1 MSSWY
6 RWDGPGP
13 DLILTL
19 RIQPRAARDEIAGPH
34 GDALKLRLTAP
45 PVDGRANERLR
56 AFLADLCGVARTQV
70 TVLSGETGRLKRVRV
85 AAPRRLPP
93 FVAAE

>member
-6 RWDGPGP
+6 RWDGP

-19 RIQPRAARDEIAGPH
+19 HIQPRAARDEIAGPH
-34 GDALKLRLTAP
+34 GGALKLRLTAP

-56 AFLADLCGVARTQV
+56 TFLAGLCGVAKAQV
-70 TVLSGETGRLKRVRV
+70 TVLSGESGRVKRARI

-93 FVAAE
+93 FVSAG